1 MTAPAPLDSLEIETH
16 AAPNASILWLHGLG
30 AHGSDFIEAIPEL
43 DLPASAA
50 LRFVFPH
57 APVIPVTCNGGYP
70 MRAWYDILALDN
82 SGRRIDAA
90 GLFDNRAALRALIAR
105 ERARRLLAR
114 RRPGLC
120 HRAHSP
126 GTPWRADRPVD
137 LPADPRA
144 PCPRVRPRQCRPA
157 ALHRSRRPRRRRS
170 ARTRPRGARH
180 PRRRRLP
187 RALAAL
193 PQAAARP
200 RPRTAARSRRL
211 DHGPAERRLSPQG
224 NRSAAPPAQ
233 GIWTQKQFHTIENR
247 YYLKYNGRVV

>member
-90 GLFDNRAALRALIAR
+90 GLFDNRAALRTLIAR
-105 ERARRLLAR
+105 EQARGIPTRRILLAGFSQGGALAYATALTHPER
-114 RRPGLC
+114 LGGLIALSTYLPIPE
-120 HRAHSP
+120 RLAP
-126 GTPWRADRPVD
+126 EFAPANAD
-137 LPADPRA
+137 LPLFITHGALDDVVPPALGRAAHDTLADA
-144 PCPRVRPRQCRPA
+144 GYPA
-157 ALHRSRRPRRRRS
+157 HW
-170 ARTRPRGARH
+170 
-180 PRRRRLP
+180 RLY
-187 RALAAL
+187 RKL
-193 PQAAARP
+193 PHA
-200 RPRTAARSRRL
+200 L
-211 DHGPAERRLSPQG
+211 DHELLRDLGAWIMARL
-224 NRSAAPPAQ
+224 NDA
-233 GIWTQKQFHTIENR
+233 
-247 YYLKYNGRVV
+247 

>member
-90 GLFDNRAALRALIAR
+90 GLFDNRAALRTLIAR
-105 ERARRLLAR
+105 EQARGIPARRILLAGFSQGGALAYATALTHPER
-114 RRPGLC
+114 LGGLIALSTYLPIPE
-120 HRAHSP
+120 RLAP
-126 GTPWRADRPVD
+126 EFALANAD
-137 LPADPRA
+137 LPLFIAHG
-144 PCPRVRPRQCRPA
+144 
-157 ALHRSRRPRRRRS
+157 AL
-170 ARTRPRGARH
+170 
-180 PRRRRLP
+180 
-187 RALAAL
+187 
-193 PQAAARP
+193 
-200 RPRTAARSRRL
+200 
-211 DHGPAERRLSPQG
+211 DDVV
-224 NRSAAPPAQ
+224 PPA
-233 GIWTQKQFHTIENR
+233 
-247 YYLKYNGRVV
+247 LGRAAHDTLADAGYPAHWRLYPKLPHALDRELLRDLGAWIMARLNDA